1 MATTTEIITN
11 SLAQKLFTPNSPP
24 LNFLHCC
31 LFFEVTFWVAPV
43 TDPRKWGKFWWKMS
57 FSLGILLSLPLA
69 ANSETVSSHLGIC
82 FRLFWLASGGWAGS
96 VLFWPLHF

>member
-11 SLAQKLFTPNSPP
+11 SLAQKLFTPNTAPP

-43 TDPRKWGKFWWKMS
+43 TDPENGGS
-57 FSLGILLSLPLA
+57 
-69 ANSETVSSHLGIC
+69 
-82 FRLFWLASGGWAGS
+82 SGGK
-96 VLFWPLHF
+96 

>member
-43 TDPRKWGKFWWKMS
+43 TDPENGGS
-57 FSLGILLSLPLA
+57 
-69 ANSETVSSHLGIC
+69 
-82 FRLFWLASGGWAGS
+82 SGGK
-96 VLFWPLHF
+96 